1 MRWTGSGVAT
11 LVATLAAAL
20 LTALAAVP
28 VAAQQS
34 SPAAPPSS
42 RPTQENDNAIFN
54 ATRLELDGAR
64 SGGTMVG
71 SWDGEGWI
79 GTDFTRFWWKTQG
92 EQEGSRLGTAEVQAL
107 YSRYVAMF
115 WDFQAGVRH
124 TFRPGG
130 ENYLVVGMEGLA
142 PYRFE
147 VDGQL
152 FLSQHGRL
160 SGRGKVDY
168 ELLWTNHLISRPGI
182 TANVYAGRDVAAAE
196 PGGIGEVEL
205 RFPTRYE
212 ITRQFAPYVEAR
224 YTRAGGRLLPATAA
238 TNAVGSGW
246 TLRGGVWLLF

>member
-1 MRWTGSGVAT
+1 MIRIIRR
-11 LVATLAAAL
+11 LVAITAASAMTL
-20 LTALAAVP
+20 P
-28 VAAQQS
+28 VASLVAQQS
-34 SPAAPPSS
+34 SPPAPPSS

-64 SGGTMVG
+64 ARGTTVG
-71 SWDGEGWI
+71 SWDGEGWV

-92 EQEGSRLGTAEVQAL
+92 EQEGSRLSDAEVQAL

-130 ENYLVVGMEGLA
+130 ENYLVIGMEGLA

-147 VDGQL
+147 LDGQL
-152 FLSQHGRL
+152 FVSDRGRL
-160 SGRGKVDY
+160 SARGKAEY

-182 TANVYAGRDVAAAE
+182 TANVYASPDVPLGERA
-196 PGGIGEVEL
+196 GLGEVEL

-212 ITRQFAPYVEAR
+212 FSRNVAPYVEAR
-224 YTRAGGRLLPATAA
+224 YTRRSGGADSLAAAGG
-238 TNAVGSGW
+238 VGSGW
-246 TLRGGVWLLF
+246 TLRGGLWLLF